1 MANILIIYIFAY
13 KFYFL
18 EPVFINTSQNVV
30 IDYEPAGL
38 GNRILAGILD
48 LLFKFGFIIT
58 LSIIFSILG
67 ISSGRLNNSS
77 SIVIFFI
84 IILLPYL
91 LYDFLFET
99 FMHGQTIGK
108 KLMKIKVLK
117 LDGTQPSVGSYLIRW
132 LIRLLEI
139 DIFQGLI
146 AIVCIA
152 ASKNSQ
158 RLGDMAAG
166 TTVIQIRRTVTIK
179 DTILQQQ
186 KHEEYTIVFKQVTLL
201 TDADI
206 QLLKDVYDF
215 SIQTQNTEVL
225 SKLALKI
232 KNKTGIV
239 TDMKD
244 GRFINTLLKD
254 YNHYQLEK

>member
-1 MANILIIYIFAY
+1 M
-13 KFYFL
+13 
-18 EPVFINTSQNVV
+18 EPVVINTSQNVV

-38 GNRILAGILD
+38 GNRILAAILD
-48 LLFKFGFIIT
+48 LVFKFGFIIT
-58 LSIIFSILG
+58 LSIIFSVLG
-67 ISSGRLNNSS
+67 ISTGRLNNSS
-77 SIVIFFI
+77 SVVVFFI

-108 KLMKIKVLK
+108 KLMKIKVVK

-146 AIVCIA
+146 AVVCIA
-152 ASKNSQ
+152 ISKNSQ

-166 TTVIQIRRTVTIK
+166 TTVIHIRPAITIK

-186 KHEEYTIVFKQVTLL
+186 KHEEYAIVFKQVVVL

-215 SIQTQNTEVL
+215 FIQTQNTDAIR
-225 SKLALKI
+225 KLALKI
-232 KNKTGIV
+232 KIKTGIV
-239 TDMKD
+239 TDMND